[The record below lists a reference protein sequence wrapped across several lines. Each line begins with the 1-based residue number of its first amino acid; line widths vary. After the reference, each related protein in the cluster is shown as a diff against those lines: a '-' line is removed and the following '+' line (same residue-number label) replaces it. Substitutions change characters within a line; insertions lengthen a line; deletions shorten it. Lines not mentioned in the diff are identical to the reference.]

1 MDNQEIRDRIIFS
14 DYLSERG
21 RQDGGHASGNGPY
34 PMRGD
39 MTSEEY
45 IIRLLQT
52 IESLNSTMM
61 AMREEIAFL
70 RESLA
75 KMEASLSA
83 SEQER
88 KRQQAIINAKDEDLR
103 KLTHQMADLL
113 GKVAAL
119 TNALEDKSHQL
130 SARNRNQFGTKT
142 NRTKANKNT
151 EGRDDDHDDY
161 SASADTKSEQQEA
174 SAQPESEE
182 TKPLETP
189 KSDLNQPIDLDE
201 FKDKF
206 GKERPDNYEHA
217 HADRVIKFECDRSQV
232 RGEIIGETVCSVFN
246 QVSYVEER
254 QYVFIT
260 SVYEEEVL
268 DPHTGKVIDY
278 VTRQE
283 TKHYP
288 MKEDLATE
296 GAAQETVVRMDR
308 LPGMI
313 GGHFMTAEMIADIV
327 FQYLVCFTPLNRQAN
342 ALKEDGFVINRQTVT
357 EIYHSVGYLLEPV
370 YKALQKKVMS
380 RNAFLNCD
388 ETWFRLHFKDG
399 NKKGYIWVMANKEL
413 DSMFYFY
420 DDGSRA
426 REVLQIQIE
435 STEIKA
441 IMSDGYVAYKH
452 LDAEDSKVEHLAD
465 LCHIRTKFMDW
476 LQVAPDED
484 AADMIRDFNEL
495 FRRERYYRNQEEWT
509 PKQIEDARTGDESME
524 ILTRIANRLDMLD
537 KRKDKENEGIPK
549 VGERAINYMKNLW
562 ASVLKWCRDG
572 RYSLDNNLAER
583 CCRPVALLRKNIVHF
598 SSHKG
603 AEVFSIFGSLIESCK
618 MAGVS
623 IKQYLVKVI
632 KEIDGGNKDCES
644 LLPGVLSL

>member
-14 DYLSERG
+14 DYLSG
-21 RQDGGHASGNGPY
+21 RDRLDDGHASGNGPY

-52 IESLNSTMM
+52 IESLDSTMKS
-61 AMREEIAFL
+61 MREEIAFL
-70 RESLA
+70 REQLSRMSTSLT
-75 KMEASLSA
+75 E
-83 SEQER
+83 SELER
-88 KRQQAIINAKDEDLR
+88 KRLLALIEAKDEDHR
-103 KLTHQMADLL
+103 KMSKQVARLLAKVDSLTKAH
-113 GKVAAL
+113 
-119 TNALEDKSHQL
+119 EDKSHQL

-142 NRTKANKNT
+142 NRTNANKNT
-151 EGRDDDHDDY
+151 SGRDDDHDDY
-161 SASADTKSEQQEA
+161 SASSDTRSETQEDA
-174 SAQPESEE
+174 SHPGSAE
-182 TKPLETP
+182 TKPLDTP
-189 KSDLNQPIDLDE
+189 KSDFVNPIDINE
-201 FKDKF
+201 FNETVGKD
-206 GKERPDNYEHA
+206 RPDNYERA

-260 SVYEEEVL
+260 SVYEEPVM
-268 DPHTGKVIDY
+268 DPQTGRIIDY

-288 MKEDLATE
+288 MKEDMATE
-296 GAAQETVVRMDR
+296 GVAQEPVVRMDR
-308 LPGMI
+308 LPGMV
-313 GGHFMTAEMIADIV
+313 GGHFMTAEMIADII

-342 ALKEDGFVINRQTVT
+342 AMKEDGFVINRQTVT

-370 YKALQKKVMS
+370 YKALQKKVMA

-399 NKKGYIWVMANKEL
+399 NRKGYIWVMANREL

-426 REVLQIQIE
+426 RKVLQEQIE
-435 STEIKA
+435 GTEIKA

-452 LDAEDSKVEHLAD
+452 LDADDSKVEHIAD
-465 LCHIRTKFMDW
+465 LAHIRTKFMDW
-476 LQVAPDED
+476 LGVAPDED

-495 FRRERYYRNQEEWT
+495 FRKERHYRSHEWT
-509 PKQIEDARTGDESME
+509 PKQIEDARIDPESMDV
-524 ILTRIANRLDMLD
+524 LTRIANRLDMLD
-537 KRKDKENEGIPK
+537 KRKDKEDEGIPK

-572 RYSLDNNLAER
+572 RYSLENNLAER
-583 CCRPVALLRKNIVHF
+583 CCRPVALLRKNIMHF

-603 AEVFSIFGSLIESCK
+603 AEVFSIWGSLIESCK
-618 MAGVS
+618 MAGIG

-632 KEIDGGNKDCES
+632 KEVDGGNKDYES
-644 LLPGVLSL
+644 LLPGVLAL